1 MRYSRKSAGILSL
14 LLLFNSIGMN
24 ACGQATAETGH
35 VSISMT
41 GMENTPVINY
51 TVPTLTPNVLV
62 DQQGY
67 AAVGEKQ
74 AVVKGRQP
82 VETFRLVDRETGE
95 TVYEGTVKQTD
106 YNGELSLYIGTADFT
121 DSVIRRMT
129 RISMECLVGL
139 CRKDN
144 GCRAKTKEYGP
155 GGIAYSLK
163 NAKFAGKIYWI

>member
-1 MRYSRKSAGILSL
+1 
-14 LLLFNSIGMN
+14 MN
-24 ACGQATAETGH
+24 ACGQTTAETGH

-82 VETFRLVDRETGE
+82 VETFL
-95 TVYEGTVKQTD
+95 
-106 YNGELSLYIGTADFT
+106 A
-121 DSVIRRMT
+121 
-129 RISMECLVGL
+129 
-139 CRKDN
+139 
-144 GCRAKTKEYGP
+144 
-155 GGIAYSLK
+155 
-163 NAKFAGKIYWI
+163 

>member
-14 LLLFNSIGMN
+14 LLLFNSIGMT

-74 AVVKGRQP
+74 AVVKGRQS

-95 TVYEGTVKQTD
+95 TVYEGTVKQHISHFC
-106 YNGELSLYIGTADFT
+106 SLTQVKFQKEAW
-121 DSVIRRMT
+121 VWEKRRQ
-129 RISMECLVGL
+129 R
-139 CRKDN
+139 
-144 GCRAKTKEYGP
+144 
-155 GGIAYSLK
+155 SLR
-163 NAKFAGKIYWI
+163 GKIF

>member
-67 AAVGEKQ
+67 AGDGTFAV
-74 AVVKGRQP
+74 
-82 VETFRLVDRETGE
+82 L
-95 TVYEGTVKQTD
+95 
-106 YNGELSLYIGTADFT
+106 
-121 DSVIRRMT
+121 
-129 RISMECLVGL
+129 
-139 CRKDN
+139 
-144 GCRAKTKEYGP
+144 
-155 GGIAYSLK
+155 LK
-163 NAKFAGKIYWI
+163 

>member
-82 VETFRLVDRETGE
+82 VETFRLVDRRDGLGRHGKADRLQRGA
-95 TVYEGTVKQTD
+95 VSVHRNSGFH
-106 YNGELSLYIGTADFT
+106 GLYRG
-121 DSVIRRMT
+121 R
-129 RISMECLVGL
+129 
-139 CRKDN
+139 
-144 GCRAKTKEYGP
+144 
-155 GGIAYSLK
+155 
-163 NAKFAGKIYWI
+163 